1 MKIAIYHNLPSGGA
15 KRALYET
22 AKRLSQK
29 HTLDVY
35 KLSTA
40 DEEFYDLSEFCNAEH
55 TFEFSPAALFNSP
68 FGRLNQLQRFL
79 DLQRLDRLA
88 RQIASQIDDGGYDV
102 IFVQPCMW
110 TQAPL
115 LLKYIK
121 TPSIYYCHELPRHLY
136 ESSFINSISKSSFQH
151 TLDLID
157 PFIMLYKYAGR
168 RFDYQA
174 TRSANKVLVNS
185 AFVREQAKTTYK
197 IDPLIS
203 YLGVDTDIFR
213 PSSKNGNSHNYI
225 LSVGA
230 LQPHKGYRF
239 LIESIGHIDHKV
251 RPALHLIGNME
262 NNGERDILK
271 SLAKEKGVDLYI
283 KVGVDQNELVQ
294 KYNNAALVAYTPHKE
309 PFGLVPLEAMACGIP
324 VVGVREGGVM
334 ETVLHEHTGLLIDRN
349 AKQFGAAVQHLIM
362 NPDLIK
368 KYGRNGRNHVLDNWS
383 WGKAILTL
391 TNYLENCR
399 S

>member
-15 KRALYET
+15 KRTLYET
-22 AKRLSQK
+22 VKRLFPK

-35 KLSTA
+35 RLSTA
-40 DEEFYDLSEFCNAEH
+40 DEEFYNLSEFLNTEYV
-55 TFEFSPAALFNSP
+55 FQFSPAKLFGSP

-79 DLQRLDRLA
+79 DLLRLDRLA
-88 RQIASQIDDGGYDV
+88 RRIARQIDEGEYDV
-102 IFVQPCMW
+102 VFAQPCMW
-110 TQAPL
+110 TQAPFFL
-115 LLKYIK
+115 RYLE
-121 TPSIYYCHELPRHLY
+121 TPSIYYCHELPRNLY
-136 ESSFINSISKSSFQH
+136 EPLFGQTGKKSNYQR

-157 PFIMLYKYAGR
+157 PFIRLYHHAGR

-185 AFVREQAKTTYK
+185 AFVYEQVRVTYK
-197 IDPLIS
+197 IDPLLS

-213 PSSKNGNSHNYI
+213 PSSKIGDSHNYI

-239 LIESIGHIDHKV
+239 LIESIGHVDDKV
-251 RPALHLIGNME
+251 RPALHLIGNVE
-262 NNGERDILK
+262 NNGEREILQ
-271 SLAKEKGVDLYI
+271 SLAMEKGVDLYI
-283 KVGVDQNELVQ
+283 EVGVGQKELVQ
-294 KYNNAALVAYTPHKE
+294 KYNNASLVAYTPYKE

-324 VVGVREGGVM
+324 VVGVREGGVL
-334 ETVLHEHTGLLIDRN
+334 ETVLHERTGLLTDRN
-349 AKQFGAAVQHLIM
+349 AEHFGAAVQNLLM
-362 NPDLIK
+362 NPKLIK
-368 KYGRNGRNHVLDNWS
+368 TYGRNGRKHVLDNWS
-383 WGKAILTL
+383 WDKAILTL